1 MNTVNKK
8 DVGQSLIQ
16 NLIALIPGYGGV
28 LNEVLFEY
36 RGKIKQKRLND
47 FVELLMNY
55 FSNHKGID
63 LENFQTV
70 EFGDLFESV
79 LKKVILTQSAEKLKM
94 LKNILISQ
102 LENPSQ
108 NIDDSEVY
116 LELISTL
123 SEAELKILY
132 EYRLFAK
139 KFENQAKEVRAL
151 EIEVLKAQN
160 NSGNSNI
167 KSRVTNSNLE
177 NELFDLENNFGKK
190 TNELNNLKN
199 INNSSHFS
207 LSNDQYLY
215 YKQRLF
221 SKGLLIDNAVGS
233 IGGRPFQ
240 VMGIT
245 QFGVEFIDY
254 ISV

>member
-1 MNTVNKK
+1 
-8 DVGQSLIQ
+8 
-16 NLIALIPGYGGV
+16 
-28 LNEVLFEY
+28 
-36 RGKIKQKRLND
+36 
-47 FVELLMNY
+47 
-55 FSNHKGID
+55 
-63 LENFQTV
+63 
-70 EFGDLFESV
+70 
-79 LKKVILTQSAEKLKM
+79 M

-108 NIDDSEVY
+108 NIDGSEVY

-177 NELFDLENNFGKK
+177 NELFDLENNLGKK

-199 INNSSHFS
+199 MTININQ
-207 LSNDQYLY
+207 L
-215 YKQRLF
+215 
-221 SKGLLIDNAVGS
+221 
-233 IGGRPFQ
+233 
-240 VMGIT
+240 
-245 QFGVEFIDY
+245 
-254 ISV
+254 